1 MVSKLQKTKKET
13 DIEKIVEQALHKA
26 INTALH
32 FGVARG
38 KCEAKEAYR
47 KTESRLYA
55 YSVLL
60 DNIEQYKKDIE
71 DLLREE
77 PGRSKDLVFY
87 SAAGGSRLTNEEIQE
102 GRILIVRKKIERD
115 QAEINEINY
124 ALEIVKEDEYYPLLT
139 KKYFEN
145 KKDDEI
151 AADFDCDE
159 RTIRRNKSRL
169 IRRIAI
175 KLYGAEAIG

>member
-1 MVSKLQKTKKET
+1 MTAKSQKMKKET
-13 DIEKIVEQALHKA
+13 DIEKIVEQALQKV
-26 INTALH
+26 LH
-32 FGVARG
+32 FGIERG
-38 KCEAKEAYR
+38 KCAAKEAFR

-55 YSVLL
+55 YPVLL

-71 DLLREE
+71 DLLREK

-87 SAAGGSRLTNEEIQE
+87 STSGGSRLTDDEIQE

-115 QAEINEINY
+115 QTEIDEINY
-124 ALEIVKEDEYYPLLT
+124 ALEVVKEDEYYPLLT
-139 KKYFEN
+139 KKYFES

-151 AADFDCDE
+151 AEDFSCDA

-169 IRRIAI
+169 IRKIAI
-175 KLYGAEAIG
+175 KLYGAEAVG